1 MMMMMMMIPVDQSA
15 AALSFISSVA
25 RISQNPINENYDAT
39 VKVCHR
45 KQIEAFAWSLSESI
59 DAP

>member
-1 MMMMMMMIPVDQSA
+1 MMMMMMIPVDQRA

-25 RISQNPINENYDAT
+25 RPSQNPINDAT